1 MPDIQGRRK
10 GLAALGVLLLAVGF
24 AAGYGLAR
32 RTPGPPLAPRDTV
45 NVASVKPPEIRIDP
59 STVRLADTALHLREL
74 PPPPEQNVTGGEEN
88 P

>member
-1 MPDIQGRRK
+1 
-10 GLAALGVLLLAVGF
+10 
-24 AAGYGLAR
+24 
-32 RTPGPPLAPRDTV
+32 V